1 MNFFLFYVEILKSHR
16 LIKLTSL
23 RYGLK
28 YGMVKLRLF
37 QVNNVLFWT
46 KINIFLLGVRW
57 TETYPQTAKMG

>member
-1 MNFFLFYVEILKSHR
+1 MDSSN
-16 LIKLTSL
+16 
-23 RYGLK
+23 
-28 YGMVKLRLF
+28 GMVKLRLF